1 MLLSGSYISG
11 LVRKIVSDI
20 YRVQYKASGAWHNT
34 DSLIKSAGENHLTV
48 DAIFPIDGMV
58 IRGIRVID
66 SQGNVIAERAEN
78 ITKPFGD
85 RLVIHFKITISER
98 SIS

>member
-11 LVRKIVSDI
+11 LVSKIVSDI
-20 YRVQYKASGAWHNT
+20 YRVQYKASGVWH
-34 DSLIKSAGENHLTV
+34 SLIKSAGEDHLTV

-66 SQGNVIAERAEN
+66 SKGNVIAERAEN
-78 ITKPFGD
+78 ITKPSGD
-85 RLVIHFKITISER
+85 RLVIHFKISFKER